1 MNATR
6 YIANVSSMVT
16 FRCMTVGV
24 PPPDIQWYK
33 GETLINSSTDMRVMI
48 DDADVTEPEREL
60 ATVTRVLSLS
70 NTNTNDSR
78 RDYTCRASNI
88 AMNGIR
94 SRSFELFVQGM
105 LNIVNLLEFM
115 YY

>member
-1 MNATR
+1 MNATH

-16 FRCMTVGV
+16 FRCMAVGV

-33 GETLINSSTDMRVMI
+33 GETLINSTIDMRVEI
-48 DDADVTEPEREL
+48 NDADVTAPEREL
-60 ATVTRVLSLS
+60 ATVTRALFLS

-78 RDYTCRASNI
+78 NDYTCRASNI
-88 AMNGIR
+88 ARTGIDFR
-94 SRSFELFVQGM
+94 NFELFVQGM
-105 LNIVNLLEFM
+105 LNIVNLVEFI

>member
-16 FRCMTVGV
+16 FRCMAVGV
-24 PPPDIQWYK
+24 PPPDIQWYR
-33 GETLINSSTDMRVMI
+33 GEILINSTTDMRVMI

-60 ATVTRVLSLS
+60 ATVTRALSLS

-78 RDYTCRASNI
+78 TDYTCRASNI
-88 AMNGIR
+88 AMNGIYFR
-94 SRSFELFVQGM
+94 DFELFVQGM